1 MIMQKV
7 GTTEQAKPWERPGV
21 LLGGCLLA
29 CLLLVLAQTVGN
41 GFLLLLVLIGCLL
54 LAALAC
60 RQGLAIPVLLFFL
73 PWSPLMKLAPG
84 RISFYTIGLL
94 ICCALA
100 LAQDGMRLTVRQ
112 VVLAA
117 SLMALTLTA
126 KILQTGSITN
136 DYLMFVFMLLLF
148 PCVARSCPR
157 ATSFRCATMFF
168 AGGIFSAAILARLVA
183 HYPNISR
190 YIIVESYLTVTRL
203 SGFYGDPNF
212 YSAHV
217 TACLAGVL
225 VLLSRETEKRR
236 QILLAAVSVALLY
249 CGLLSASK
257 TFVLTVACLFLF
269 WLPILLERGNYGSA
283 RTRLLF
289 GVLCAVA
296 FVLVS
301 PAFRQVLQII
311 GARFTEGEGL
321 AGLTT
326 NRTTLWLQYLTA
338 FVHDIPLT
346 LFGAGYTSVN
356 LFRKASHNT
365 LIQAVYQFGILGI
378 PLLLVWMWN
387 MLADMFPESDKP
399 SPGGSTPSCSVS
411 AHSCRGW
418 RWISFSTMSF
428 SCSRY
433 MSCLESHTWQVGI
446 HRRNPPNPMKM
457 PTKALHNHS

>member
-387 MLADMFPESDKP
+387 MLADMFPELDKP
-399 SPGGSTPSCSVS
+399 LAGWKYTVLLCVGSFLPWMALDILQYDEFFLLPVYVLLGVAHVAGWDTPAES
-411 AHSCRGW
+411 A
-418 RWISFSTMSF
+418 
-428 SCSRY
+428 
-433 MSCLESHTWQVGI
+433 ESHE
-446 HRRNPPNPMKM
+446 N
-457 PTKALHNHS
+457 AD

>member
-1 MIMQKV
+1 MIMQKA

-21 LLGGCLLA
+21 LVGGCLLA

-301 PAFRQVLQII
+301 PAFRQVIRII
-311 GARFTEGEGL
+311 SARFTEGEGL

-326 NRTTLWLQYLTA
+326 NRTALWLQYLTA

-399 SPGGSTPSCSVS
+399 LAGWKYTVLLCVGSFLPWMALDILQYDEFFLLPVYVLLGVAHVAGWDTPAES
-411 AHSCRGW
+411 AE
-418 RWISFSTMSF
+418 TQ
-428 SCSRY
+428 
-433 MSCLESHTWQVGI
+433 E
-446 HRRNPPNPMKM
+446 N
-457 PTKALHNHS
+457 AD

>member
-1 MIMQKV
+1 MIMQKA

-236 QILLAAVSVALLY
+236 QILLAVVSVALLY

-301 PAFRQVLQII
+301 PAFRQVIRII
-311 GARFTEGEGL
+311 SARFTEGEGL

-399 SPGGSTPSCSVS
+399 LAGWKYTVLLCVGSFLPWMALDILQYDEFFLLPVYVLLGVAHVAGWDTS
-411 AHSCRGW
+411 A
-418 RWISFSTMSF
+418 
-428 SCSRY
+428 
-433 MSCLESHTWQVGI
+433 ESAES
-446 HRRNPPNPMKM
+446 NEN
-457 PTKALHNHS
+457 AD

>member
-1 MIMQKV
+1 MIMQKA
-7 GTTEQAKPWERPGV
+7 GTTEQVKPWERPGV

-84 RISFYTIGLL
+84 NISFYTIGLL

-117 SLMALTLTA
+117 SLMTLTLTA

-236 QILLAAVSVALLY
+236 QILLAVVSVALLY

-399 SPGGSTPSCSVS
+399 LAGWKYTVLLCVGSFLPWMALDILQYDEFFLLPVYVLLGVAHVAGWNTPAES
-411 AHSCRGW
+411 A
-418 RWISFSTMSF
+418 
-428 SCSRY
+428 
-433 MSCLESHTWQVGI
+433 ES
-446 HRRNPPNPMKM
+446 NEN
-457 PTKALHNHS
+457 AD

>member
-1 MIMQKV
+1 MIMQKA

-399 SPGGSTPSCSVS
+399 LAGWKYTVLLCVGSFLPWMALDILQYDEFFLLPVYVLLGVAHVAGWDTPAES
-411 AHSCRGW
+411 A
-418 RWISFSTMSF
+418 
-428 SCSRY
+428 
-433 MSCLESHTWQVGI
+433 ESHE
-446 HRRNPPNPMKM
+446 N
-457 PTKALHNHS
+457 AD

>member
-236 QILLAAVSVALLY
+236 QILLAVVSVALLY

-269 WLPILLERGNYGSA
+269 WLPILLERSNYGSA

-399 SPGGSTPSCSVS
+399 LAGWKYTVLLCVGSFLPWMALDILQYDEFFLLPVYVLLGVAHVAGWDTPAES
-411 AHSCRGW
+411 AE
-418 RWISFSTMSF
+418 TQ
-428 SCSRY
+428 
-433 MSCLESHTWQVGI
+433 E
-446 HRRNPPNPMKM
+446 N
-457 PTKALHNHS
+457 AD

>member
-1 MIMQKV
+1 MIMQKA

-225 VLLSRETEKRR
+225 VLLSCETEKRR

-301 PAFRQVLQII
+301 PAFRQVIQII

-399 SPGGSTPSCSVS
+399 LAGWKYTVLLCVGSFLPWMALDILQYDEFFLLPVYVLLGVAHVAGWDTPAES
-411 AHSCRGW
+411 AE
-418 RWISFSTMSF
+418 TQ
-428 SCSRY
+428 
-433 MSCLESHTWQVGI
+433 E
-446 HRRNPPNPMKM
+446 N
-457 PTKALHNHS
+457 AD

>member
-1 MIMQKV
+1 MIMQKA

-399 SPGGSTPSCSVS
+399 LAGWKYTVLLCIGSFLPWMALDILQYDEFFLLPVYVLLGVAHVAGWDTPAES
-411 AHSCRGW
+411 A
-418 RWISFSTMSF
+418 
-428 SCSRY
+428 
-433 MSCLESHTWQVGI
+433 ESQE
-446 HRRNPPNPMKM
+446 N
-457 PTKALHNHS
+457 AD

>member
-1 MIMQKV
+1 MIMQKA
-7 GTTEQAKPWERPGV
+7 GTTEQVKPWERPGV

-41 GFLLLLVLIGCLL
+41 GLLLLLVLIGCLL

-236 QILLAAVSVALLY
+236 QILLAVVSVALLY

-289 GVLCAVA
+289 GVLCAIA

-399 SPGGSTPSCSVS
+399 LAGWKYTVLLCVGSFLPWMALDILQYDEFFLLPVYVLLGVAHVAGWDTPAES
-411 AHSCRGW
+411 A
-418 RWISFSTMSF
+418 
-428 SCSRY
+428 
-433 MSCLESHTWQVGI
+433 ESHE
-446 HRRNPPNPMKM
+446 N
-457 PTKALHNHS
+457 AD

>member
-1 MIMQKV
+1 MIMQKA
-7 GTTEQAKPWERPGV
+7 GTTEQVKPWERPGV

-236 QILLAAVSVALLY
+236 QILLAVVSVALLY

-399 SPGGSTPSCSVS
+399 LAGWKYTVLLCVGSFLPWMALDILQYDEFFLLPVYVLLGVAHVAGWDTPAES
-411 AHSCRGW
+411 AE
-418 RWISFSTMSF
+418 TQ
-428 SCSRY
+428 
-433 MSCLESHTWQVGI
+433 E
-446 HRRNPPNPMKM
+446 N
-457 PTKALHNHS
+457 AD

>member
-148 PCVARSCPR
+148 PCIARSCPR

-236 QILLAAVSVALLY
+236 QILLAVVSVALLY

-399 SPGGSTPSCSVS
+399 LAGWKYTVLLCVGSFLPWMALDILQYDEFFLLPVYVLLGVAHVAGWDTS
-411 AHSCRGW
+411 A
-418 RWISFSTMSF
+418 
-428 SCSRY
+428 
-433 MSCLESHTWQVGI
+433 ESAESQE
-446 HRRNPPNPMKM
+446 N
-457 PTKALHNHS
+457 AD

>member
-1 MIMQKV
+1 MIMQKA

-41 GFLLLLVLIGCLL
+41 SFLLLLVLIGCLL

-236 QILLAAVSVALLY
+236 QILLAVVSVALLY

-269 WLPILLERGNYGSA
+269 WLPTLLERGNYGSA

-399 SPGGSTPSCSVS
+399 LAGWKYTVLLCVGSFLPWMALDILQYDEFFLLPVYVLLGVAHVAGWDTPAES
-411 AHSCRGW
+411 A
-418 RWISFSTMSF
+418 
-428 SCSRY
+428 
-433 MSCLESHTWQVGI
+433 ESQK
-446 HRRNPPNPMKM
+446 N
-457 PTKALHNHS
+457 AD

>member
-1 MIMQKV
+1 MIMQKA

-217 TACLAGVL
+217 AACLAGVL

-399 SPGGSTPSCSVS
+399 LAGWKYTVLLCVGSFLPWMALDILQYDEFFLLPVYVLLGVAHVAGWDTPAES
-411 AHSCRGW
+411 A
-418 RWISFSTMSF
+418 
-428 SCSRY
+428 
-433 MSCLESHTWQVGI
+433 ESHE
-446 HRRNPPNPMKM
+446 N
-457 PTKALHNHS
+457 AD

>member
-7 GTTEQAKPWERPGV
+7 GTTEQVKPWERPGV

-148 PCVARSCPR
+148 PCIARSCPR

-236 QILLAAVSVALLY
+236 QILLAVVSVALLY

-399 SPGGSTPSCSVS
+399 LAGWKYTVLLCVGSFLPWMALDILQYDEFFLLPVYVLLGVAHVAGWDTPAES
-411 AHSCRGW
+411 A
-418 RWISFSTMSF
+418 
-428 SCSRY
+428 
-433 MSCLESHTWQVGI
+433 ESQE
-446 HRRNPPNPMKM
+446 N
-457 PTKALHNHS
+457 AD

>member
-1 MIMQKV
+1 M
-7 GTTEQAKPWERPGV
+7 
-21 LLGGCLLA
+21 
-29 CLLLVLAQTVGN
+29 
-41 GFLLLLVLIGCLL
+41 
-54 LAALAC
+54 
-60 RQGLAIPVLLFFL
+60 QGLAIPVLLFFL

-168 AGGIFSAAILARLVA
+168 TCGIFSAAILARLVA

-203 SGFYGDPNF
+203 SGFYGDPIF

-399 SPGGSTPSCSVS
+399 LAGWKYTVLLCVGSFLPWMALDILQYDAWGRTRGRLGYTGGIRRIPGKCRLRHCTIMAKALRRVFATVVAQYCQTICRPESASVS
-411 AHSCRGW
+411 DSGLSAHRPGNG
-418 RWISFSTMSF
+418 TLDA
-428 SCSRY
+428 SRY
-433 MSCLESHTWQVGI
+433 SQITSCKFNRLV
-446 HRRNPPNPMKM
+446 
-457 PTKALHNHS
+457 L

>member
-1 MIMQKV
+1 MIMQKA

-399 SPGGSTPSCSVS
+399 LAGWKYTVLLCVGSFLPWMALDILQYDEFFLLPVYVLLGVAHVAGWNTPAES
-411 AHSCRGW
+411 A
-418 RWISFSTMSF
+418 
-428 SCSRY
+428 
-433 MSCLESHTWQVGI
+433 ESHE
-446 HRRNPPNPMKM
+446 N
-457 PTKALHNHS
+457 AD

>member
-1 MIMQKV
+1 MIMQKA
-7 GTTEQAKPWERPGV
+7 GTTEQVKPWERPGV

-60 RQGLAIPVLLFFL
+60 QQGLAIPVLLFFL

-168 AGGIFSAAILARLVA
+168 AGGIFSAAILARLVT

-225 VLLSRETEKRR
+225 VLLSRETEKGR

-399 SPGGSTPSCSVS
+399 LAGWKYTVLLCVGSFLPWMALDILQYDEFFLLPVYVLLGVAHVAGWDTPAES
-411 AHSCRGW
+411 A
-418 RWISFSTMSF
+418 
-428 SCSRY
+428 
-433 MSCLESHTWQVGI
+433 ESHE
-446 HRRNPPNPMKM
+446 N
-457 PTKALHNHS
+457 AD

>member
-1 MIMQKV
+1 MIMQKA
-7 GTTEQAKPWERPGV
+7 GTTEQVKPWERPGV

-236 QILLAAVSVALLY
+236 QILLAVVSVALLY

-378 PLLLVWMWN
+378 PLLLIWMWN

-399 SPGGSTPSCSVS
+399 LAGWKYTVLLCVGSFLPWMALDILQYDEFFLLPVYVLLGVAHVAGWDTPAES
-411 AHSCRGW
+411 AE
-418 RWISFSTMSF
+418 TQ
-428 SCSRY
+428 
-433 MSCLESHTWQVGI
+433 E
-446 HRRNPPNPMKM
+446 NDD
-457 PTKALHNHS
+457 

>member
-1 MIMQKV
+1 MIMQKA
-7 GTTEQAKPWERPGV
+7 GTTEQVKPWERPGV

-148 PCVARSCPR
+148 PCIARSCPR

-399 SPGGSTPSCSVS
+399 LAGWKYTVLLCVGSFLPWMALDILQYDEFFLLPVYVLLGVAHVAGWNTPAES
-411 AHSCRGW
+411 A
-418 RWISFSTMSF
+418 
-428 SCSRY
+428 
-433 MSCLESHTWQVGI
+433 ESHE
-446 HRRNPPNPMKM
+446 N
-457 PTKALHNHS
+457 AD

>member
-1 MIMQKV
+1 MIMQKA

-148 PCVARSCPR
+148 PCIARSCPR

-257 TFVLTVACLFLF
+257 TFVLTVACLFLL

-283 RTRLLF
+283 RTRLLL

-301 PAFRQVLQII
+301 PAFRQVIRII

-399 SPGGSTPSCSVS
+399 LAGWKYTVLLCVGSFLPWMALDILQYDEFFLLPVYVLLGVAHVAGWDTPAES
-411 AHSCRGW
+411 A
-418 RWISFSTMSF
+418 
-428 SCSRY
+428 
-433 MSCLESHTWQVGI
+433 ESHE
-446 HRRNPPNPMKM
+446 N
-457 PTKALHNHS
+457 AD

>member
-41 GFLLLLVLIGCLL
+41 GFVLIGCLL

-168 AGGIFSAAILARLVA
+168 AGGILSL
-183 HYPNISR
+183 PGWSR
-190 YIIVESYLTVTRL
+190 TIRTSP
-203 SGFYGDPNF
+203 G
-212 YSAHV
+212 
-217 TACLAGVL
+217 
-225 VLLSRETEKRR
+225 
-236 QILLAAVSVALLY
+236 ILL
-249 CGLLSASK
+249 
-257 TFVLTVACLFLF
+257 
-269 WLPILLERGNYGSA
+269 W
-283 RTRLLF
+283 
-289 GVLCAVA
+289 
-296 FVLVS
+296 S
-301 PAFRQVLQII
+301 P
-311 GARFTEGEGL
+311 T
-321 AGLTT
+321 
-326 NRTTLWLQYLTA
+326 
-338 FVHDIPLT
+338 
-346 LFGAGYTSVN
+346 
-356 LFRKASHNT
+356 
-365 LIQAVYQFGILGI
+365 
-378 PLLLVWMWN
+378 
-387 MLADMFPESDKP
+387 
-399 SPGGSTPSCSVS
+399 
-411 AHSCRGW
+411 
-418 RWISFSTMSF
+418 
-428 SCSRY
+428 
-433 MSCLESHTWQVGI
+433 
-446 HRRNPPNPMKM
+446 
-457 PTKALHNHS
+457 

>member
-1 MIMQKV
+1 MIMQKA
-7 GTTEQAKPWERPGV
+7 GTTEQVKPWERPGV

-94 ICCALA
+94 FCCALA

-289 GVLCAVA
+289 GVLCAVV

-387 MLADMFPESDKP
+387 MLADMFPKSDKP
-399 SPGGSTPSCSVS
+399 LAGWKYTVLLCVGSFLPWMALDILQYDEFFLLPVYVLLGVAHVAGWDTPAES
-411 AHSCRGW
+411 AE
-418 RWISFSTMSF
+418 TQ
-428 SCSRY
+428 
-433 MSCLESHTWQVGI
+433 E
-446 HRRNPPNPMKM
+446 N
-457 PTKALHNHS
+457 AD

>member
-1 MIMQKV
+1 MIMQKA

-236 QILLAAVSVALLY
+236 QILLAVVSVALLY

-257 TFVLTVACLFLF
+257 TFVLTVVCLFLF

-399 SPGGSTPSCSVS
+399 LAGWKYTVLLCVGSFLPWMALDILQYDEFFLLPVYVLLGVAHVAGWNTPAES
-411 AHSCRGW
+411 A
-418 RWISFSTMSF
+418 
-428 SCSRY
+428 
-433 MSCLESHTWQVGI
+433 ES
-446 HRRNPPNPMKM
+446 NEN
-457 PTKALHNHS
+457 AD

>member
-1 MIMQKV
+1 MIMQKA
-7 GTTEQAKPWERPGV
+7 GTTEQVKPWERPGV

-225 VLLSRETEKRR
+225 VLLSCETEKRR

-399 SPGGSTPSCSVS
+399 LAGWKYTVLLCVGSFLPWMALDILQYDEFFLLPVYVLLGVAHVAGWDTPAES
-411 AHSCRGW
+411 A
-418 RWISFSTMSF
+418 
-428 SCSRY
+428 
-433 MSCLESHTWQVGI
+433 ESQE
-446 HRRNPPNPMKM
+446 N
-457 PTKALHNHS
+457 AD

>member
-1 MIMQKV
+1 MIMQKA

-399 SPGGSTPSCSVS
+399 LAGWKYTVLLCIGSFLPWMALDILQYDEFFLLPVYVLLGVAHVAGWDTPAES
-411 AHSCRGW
+411 A
-418 RWISFSTMSF
+418 
-428 SCSRY
+428 
-433 MSCLESHTWQVGI
+433 ESHE
-446 HRRNPPNPMKM
+446 N
-457 PTKALHNHS
+457 AD

>member
-1 MIMQKV
+1 MIMQKA

-54 LAALAC
+54 LAVLAC

-148 PCVARSCPR
+148 PCIARSCPR

-296 FVLVS
+296 FVLAS

-399 SPGGSTPSCSVS
+399 LAGWKYTVLLCVGSFLPWMALDILQYDEFFLLPVYVLLGVAHVAGWDTPAES
-411 AHSCRGW
+411 AETQG
-418 RWISFSTMSF
+418 
-428 SCSRY
+428 
-433 MSCLESHTWQVGI
+433 
-446 HRRNPPNPMKM
+446 N
-457 PTKALHNHS
+457 AD

>member
-1 MIMQKV
+1 MIMQKA

-236 QILLAAVSVALLY
+236 QILLAVVSVALLY

-399 SPGGSTPSCSVS
+399 LAGWKYTVLLCVGSFLPWMALDILQYDEFFLLPVYVLLGVAHVAGWDTS
-411 AHSCRGW
+411 A
-418 RWISFSTMSF
+418 
-428 SCSRY
+428 
-433 MSCLESHTWQVGI
+433 ESAES
-446 HRRNPPNPMKM
+446 NEN
-457 PTKALHNHS
+457 AD

>member
-1 MIMQKV
+1 MIMQKA

-41 GFLLLLVLIGCLL
+41 GLLLLLVLIGCLL

-301 PAFRQVLQII
+301 PAFRQVIRII

-326 NRTTLWLQYLTA
+326 NRTALWLQYLTA

-399 SPGGSTPSCSVS
+399 LAGWKYTVLLCVGSFLPWMALDILQYDEFFLLPVYVLLGVAHVAGWDTPAESAESPEN
-411 AHSCRGW
+411 AD
-418 RWISFSTMSF
+418 
-428 SCSRY
+428 
-433 MSCLESHTWQVGI
+433 
-446 HRRNPPNPMKM
+446 
-457 PTKALHNHS
+457 

>member
-1 MIMQKV
+1 MIMQKA
-7 GTTEQAKPWERPGV
+7 GTTEQVKPWERPGV

-148 PCVARSCPR
+148 PCIARSCPR

-168 AGGIFSAAILARLVA
+168 AGGIFSAAVLARLVA

-236 QILLAAVSVALLY
+236 QILLAVVSVALLY

-269 WLPILLERGNYGSA
+269 WLPILLERSNYGSA

-326 NRTTLWLQYLTA
+326 NRTALWLQYLTA

-399 SPGGSTPSCSVS
+399 LAGWKYTVLLCVGSFLPWMALDILQYDEFFLLPVYVLLGVAHVAGWDTPAES
-411 AHSCRGW
+411 A
-418 RWISFSTMSF
+418 
-428 SCSRY
+428 
-433 MSCLESHTWQVGI
+433 ESHE
-446 HRRNPPNPMKM
+446 N
-457 PTKALHNHS
+457 AD

>member
-1 MIMQKV
+1 MIMQKA

-21 LLGGCLLA
+21 LLGGCHLA

-399 SPGGSTPSCSVS
+399 LAGWKYTVLLCVGSFLPWMALDILQYDEFFLLPVYVLLGVAHVAGWDTPAES
-411 AHSCRGW
+411 A
-418 RWISFSTMSF
+418 
-428 SCSRY
+428 
-433 MSCLESHTWQVGI
+433 ESQK
-446 HRRNPPNPMKM
+446 N
-457 PTKALHNHS
+457 AD

>member
-136 DYLMFVFMLLLF
+136 DYLMFEFMLLLF

-257 TFVLTVACLFLF
+257 TFVLTVVCLFLF

-399 SPGGSTPSCSVS
+399 LAGWKYTVLLCVGSFLPWMALDILQYDEFFLLPVYVLLGVAHVAGWDTPAES
-411 AHSCRGW
+411 A
-418 RWISFSTMSF
+418 
-428 SCSRY
+428 
-433 MSCLESHTWQVGI
+433 ESHE
-446 HRRNPPNPMKM
+446 N
-457 PTKALHNHS
+457 AD

>member
-1 MIMQKV
+1 MIMQKA

-148 PCVARSCPR
+148 PCIARSCPR

-236 QILLAAVSVALLY
+236 QILLAVVSVALLY

-257 TFVLTVACLFLF
+257 TFVLTVACMFLF
-269 WLPILLERGNYGSA
+269 WLPTLLERGNYGSA

-399 SPGGSTPSCSVS
+399 LAGWKYTVLLCVGSFLPWMALDILQYDEFFLLPVYVLLGVAHVAGWDTPAES
-411 AHSCRGW
+411 AETQG
-418 RWISFSTMSF
+418 
-428 SCSRY
+428 
-433 MSCLESHTWQVGI
+433 
-446 HRRNPPNPMKM
+446 N
-457 PTKALHNHS
+457 AD

>member
-1 MIMQKV
+1 MIMQKA

-29 CLLLVLAQTVGN
+29 CLLLVLAQTIGN

-148 PCVARSCPR
+148 PCIARSCPR

-225 VLLSRETEKRR
+225 VLLSRETEKGR

-301 PAFRQVLQII
+301 PAFRQVIRII

-399 SPGGSTPSCSVS
+399 LAGWKYTVLLCVGSFLPWMALDILQYDEFFLLPVYVLLGVAHVAGWDTPAES
-411 AHSCRGW
+411 A
-418 RWISFSTMSF
+418 
-428 SCSRY
+428 
-433 MSCLESHTWQVGI
+433 ESHE
-446 HRRNPPNPMKM
+446 N
-457 PTKALHNHS
+457 AD

>member
-1 MIMQKV
+1 MIMQKA

-29 CLLLVLAQTVGN
+29 CLLLVLAQTVGS

-157 ATSFRCATMFF
+157 ATSFRCATVFF
-168 AGGIFSAAILARLVA
+168 ACGIFSAAILARLVA

-326 NRTTLWLQYLTA
+326 NRTALWLQYLTA

-399 SPGGSTPSCSVS
+399 LAGWKYTVLLCVGSFLPWMALDILQYDEFFLLPVYVLLGVAHVAGWDTPAES
-411 AHSCRGW
+411 A
-418 RWISFSTMSF
+418 
-428 SCSRY
+428 
-433 MSCLESHTWQVGI
+433 ESQE
-446 HRRNPPNPMKM
+446 N
-457 PTKALHNHS
+457 AD

>member
-1 MIMQKV
+1 MIMQKA
-7 GTTEQAKPWERPGV
+7 GTTEQVKPWERPGV
-21 LLGGCLLA
+21 LLGGCLLV

-168 AGGIFSAAILARLVA
+168 AGGIFSAAIIARLVA

-269 WLPILLERGNYGSA
+269 WFPILLERGNYGSA

-399 SPGGSTPSCSVS
+399 LAGWKYTILLCLGSFLPWMALDILQYDEFFLLPVYVLLGVAHVAGWDTPAES
-411 AHSCRGW
+411 A
-418 RWISFSTMSF
+418 
-428 SCSRY
+428 
-433 MSCLESHTWQVGI
+433 ESQK
-446 HRRNPPNPMKM
+446 N
-457 PTKALHNHS
+457 AD

>member
-1 MIMQKV
+1 MIMQKA

-148 PCVARSCPR
+148 PCIARSCPR

-236 QILLAAVSVALLY
+236 QILLAVVSVALLY

-399 SPGGSTPSCSVS
+399 LAGWKYTVLLCVGSFLPWMALDILQYDEFFLLPVYVLLGVAHVAGWDTPAES
-411 AHSCRGW
+411 AE
-418 RWISFSTMSF
+418 TQ
-428 SCSRY
+428 
-433 MSCLESHTWQVGI
+433 E
-446 HRRNPPNPMKM
+446 N
-457 PTKALHNHS
+457 AD

>member
-148 PCVARSCPR
+148 PCIARSCPR

-236 QILLAAVSVALLY
+236 QILLAVVSVALLY

-387 MLADMFPESDKP
+387 M
-399 SPGGSTPSCSVS
+399 
-411 AHSCRGW
+411 
-418 RWISFSTMSF
+418 RWIFFSTMSF

-433 MSCLESHTWQVGI
+433 MSCLGSHTWQAGI
-446 HRRNPPNPMKM
+446 HRRNPPNPRKM
-457 PTKALHNHS
+457 PTKALHNHG

>member
-1 MIMQKV
+1 MIMQKA

-117 SLMALTLTA
+117 SLMAMTLTA

-148 PCVARSCPR
+148 PCIARSCPR

-236 QILLAAVSVALLY
+236 QILLAVVSVALLY

-399 SPGGSTPSCSVS
+399 LAGWKYTVLLCVGSFLPWMALDILQYDEFFLLPVYVLLGVAHVAGWDTPAES
-411 AHSCRGW
+411 A
-418 RWISFSTMSF
+418 
-428 SCSRY
+428 
-433 MSCLESHTWQVGI
+433 ESHE
-446 HRRNPPNPMKM
+446 N
-457 PTKALHNHS
+457 AD

>member
-1 MIMQKV
+1 MIMQKA

-41 GFLLLLVLIGCLL
+41 SFLLLLVLIGCLL

-269 WLPILLERGNYGSA
+269 WFPILLERGNYGSA

-399 SPGGSTPSCSVS
+399 LAGWKYTILLCLGSFLPWMALDILQYDEFFLLPVYVLLGVAHVAGWDTPAES
-411 AHSCRGW
+411 A
-418 RWISFSTMSF
+418 
-428 SCSRY
+428 
-433 MSCLESHTWQVGI
+433 ESQK
-446 HRRNPPNPMKM
+446 N
-457 PTKALHNHS
+457 AD